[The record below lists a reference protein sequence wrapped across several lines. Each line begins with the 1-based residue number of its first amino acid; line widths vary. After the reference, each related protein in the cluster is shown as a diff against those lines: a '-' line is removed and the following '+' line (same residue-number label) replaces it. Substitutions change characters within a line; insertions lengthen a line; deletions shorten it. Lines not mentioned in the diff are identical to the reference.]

1 MNKLLLLLSL
11 PLVLF
16 GCSKDRNYDGVV
28 TISDYG
34 LAFKGFFIVI
44 GEVPVALFNSIKD
57 TGFGRFFELRTIYP
71 SEDALFATGSITL
84 FILMILINLTSYFR
98 DEYSQAKEIKL
109 YEKREKAEFEQLLKD
124 IEKDKDEQEK

>member
-1 MNKLLLLLSL
+1 MKKLVLLLLL

-44 GEVPVALFNSIKD
+44 GKVPVALFNSIKD
-57 TGFGRFFELRTIYP
+57 SDFGRFFEFRTIYP
-71 SEDALFATGSITL
+71 SEDALFAIGSFTL
-84 FILMILINLTSYFR
+84 LILMILISRFL
-98 DEYSQAKEIKL
+98 D
-109 YEKREKAEFEQLLKD
+109 
-124 IEKDKDEQEK
+124 

>member
-1 MNKLLLLLSL
+1 MKKLLLLLSL
-11 PLVLF
+11 PLILF

-57 TGFGRFFELRTIYP
+57 TGFGRFLELSTIYP

-84 FILMILINLTSYFR
+84 FILMILMNYFLS
-98 DEYSQAKEIKL
+98 E
-109 YEKREKAEFEQLLKD
+109 
-124 IEKDKDEQEK
+124 